1 MNLNKQHK
9 LAVHGTRTIR
19 RTLRASLLTLL
30 FSAAALAAPVYA
42 QAASGTKPGNPDER
56 NTPALVREL
65 RHQIQVLPFYS
76 VFDHINFTLEG
87 ARVTLT
93 GQVLRP
99 TLKVHAEAAVKS
111 LEGVAVVVDRIELLP
126 PSGSDDE
133 LRNAV
138 YRAIYEDPGLAGY
151 AVQPLPSIHIIVRNG
166 SVALEG
172 TVESA
177 ADKHQAGVR
186 ASGVANVGSVKNNL
200 VVQSKGSAGE

>member
-1 MNLNKQHK
+1 M
-9 LAVHGTRTIR
+9 
-19 RTLRASLLTLL
+19 LLTLL
-30 FSAAALAAPVYA
+30 SNMAAVSVPMFA
-42 QAASGTKPGNPDER
+42 QKTGNPDDR
-56 NTPALVREL
+56 STPTLAREV

-76 VFDHINFTLEG
+76 VFDHISFTLEG
-87 ARVTLT
+87 TKVTLT

-99 TLKVHAEAAVKS
+99 TLKENAEVAVRS
-111 LEGVAVVVDRIELLP
+111 LEGVAVVVDHIEVLP
-126 PSGSDDE
+126 PSGGDDE

-151 AVQPLPSIHIIVRNG
+151 AVQPVPSIHIIVKNG

-177 ADKHQAGVR
+177 ANKHRAGVR
-186 ASGVANVGSVKNNL
+186 TSGVANVGNVKNNL

>member
-9 LAVHGTRTIR
+9 STVDGSRRIR
-19 RTLRASLLTLL
+19 GTLRAAVVLLTLL
-30 FSAAALAAPVYA
+30 SNMAAVSVPMFA
-42 QAASGTKPGNPDER
+42 QKTANPDER
-56 NTPALVREL
+56 STPTLAREV

-76 VFDHINFTLEG
+76 VFDHISFTLEG
-87 ARVTLT
+87 TKVTLT

-99 TLKVHAEAAVKS
+99 TLKENAEVAVRS
-111 LEGVAVVVDRIELLP
+111 LEGVAVVVDRIEVLP
-126 PSGSDDE
+126 PSGGDDE

-151 AVQPLPSIHIIVRNG
+151 AVQPVPSIHIIVKNG

-177 ADKHQAGVR
+177 ANKHQAGVR
-186 ASGVANVGSVKNNL
+186 TSGVANVGNVKNNL